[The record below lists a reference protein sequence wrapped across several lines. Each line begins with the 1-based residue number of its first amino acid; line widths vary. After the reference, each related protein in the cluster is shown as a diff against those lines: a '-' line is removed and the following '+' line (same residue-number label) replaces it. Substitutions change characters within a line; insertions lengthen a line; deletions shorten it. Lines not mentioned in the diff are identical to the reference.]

1 MDSEQDGMTMTFSA
15 SATATLSRPVITAW
29 SAVSPYGIGKD
40 EFAAGVL
47 ARKSATSALDP
58 DAWAAPDDRACLVPG
73 FELRDVLGKKGTRSM
88 DRVTGLAVTAVRDL
102 LRDCE
107 GKRKGGDEETA
118 LVLGTTTGSA
128 QSMMDF
134 TRASLVGDRPFYV
147 DPSLMP
153 NAVMN
158 CAAGQCA
165 IWHRL
170 KGPNTTIAGGR
181 VAGLSALSYA
191 AGLLRTGRAETVLC
205 GAAEEFSNARAW
217 LDHHR
222 RNEDAAGALLGEG
235 CAMFMLESA
244 SDVGQGDAL
253 AEVLAV
259 ESRVYFDTGLRAVLD
274 ACLDGVLTRAGVEAK
289 DVWAVS
295 ASGLAGHAGDEERG
309 ALTARFGADALDRAP
324 SLDGAGDTSAASAAF
339 QIGSL
344 LSTAGRGER
353 PAGSL
358 AVVSSVD
365 DDGIVACAVLRLLA
379 D

>member
-1 MDSEQDGMTMTFSA
+1 MTFSA
-15 SATATLSRPVITAW
+15 SASATLNRPVITAW
-29 SAVSPYGIGKD
+29 SAVSPHGIGKD
-40 EFAAGVL
+40 EFVTGTLAG
-47 ARKSATSALDP
+47 TSA
-58 DAWAAPDDRACLVPG
+58 AAPLDAEEWATPDGRACLVPG
-73 FELRDVLGKKGTRSM
+73 FELRQVLGKKGTRSM

-102 LRDCE
+102 LRDGE
-107 GKRKGGDEETA
+107 GRRRGGDEETA

-134 TRASLVGDRPFYV
+134 TRASLVGDRPYYV

-191 AGLLRTGRAETVLC
+191 SGLLGSGRAETVLC
-205 GAAEEFSNARAW
+205 GAVEEFSNARAW

-222 RNEDAAGALLGEG
+222 RREDATGALLGEG
-235 CAMFMLESA
+235 CAMFQLESSA
-244 SDVGQGDAL
+244 GQDTPPL

-259 ESRVYFDTGLRAVLD
+259 ESRVYFGTEVGPVLA
-274 ACLDGVLTRAGVEAK
+274 ACVDGVLARSEVNAE

-295 ASGLAGHAGDEERG
+295 ASELAGTVGDQER
-309 ALTARFGADALDRAP
+309 AVLTARFGAGVLDRAP
-324 SLDGAGDTSAASAAF
+324 SLTPIGDTSGASAAF

-344 LSTAGRGER
+344 LSLAEQGGA
-353 PAGSL
+353 PAGSVAL
-358 AVVSSVD
+358 VSSVD
-365 DDGIVACAVLRLLA
+365 DDGIVACAALRLRGH
-379 D
+379 

>member
-1 MDSEQDGMTMTFSA
+1 MTLSASA
-15 SATATLSRPVITAW
+15 SATQNRPVITAW

-40 EFAAGVL
+40 EFVTGMLAG
-47 ARKSATSALDP
+47 KSAASELDDEEWAVP
-58 DAWAAPDDRACLVPG
+58 DNRACVVPG
-73 FELRDVLGKKGTRSM
+73 FALREVLGKKGTRSM

-107 GKRKGGDEETA
+107 DSRRGGDEETA

-134 TRASLVGDRPFYV
+134 TRASLVGERPFYV

-191 AGLLRTGRAETVLC
+191 GGLLGSGRAETVLC
-205 GAAEEFSNARAW
+205 GAVEEFSNARAW

-222 RNEDAAGALLGEG
+222 RRADAAGALLGEG

-244 SDVGQGDAL
+244 SVARQSGPVL

-259 ESRVYFDTGLRAVLD
+259 ESRVYFGTELRPVLD
-274 ACLDGVLTRAGVEAK
+274 ACLDGVLKRGGLNAG

-295 ASGLAGHAGDEERG
+295 ASDLAGGAGDQER
-309 ALTARFGADALDRAP
+309 AVLTARFGAPALDRAP
-324 SLDGAGDTSAASAAF
+324 SLSAIGDTSGASAAF

-344 LSTAGRGER
+344 LSIAAQGEV
-353 PAGSL
+353 PAGSV

-365 DDGIVACAVLRLLA
+365 DDGIVACAALRLLA

>member
-1 MDSEQDGMTMTFSA
+1 MTMTFSA
-15 SATATLSRPVITAW
+15 SAPATLNRPVITAW

-40 EFAAGVL
+40 EFRAGVL
-47 ARKSATSALDP
+47 AGRSATSSLDS
-58 DAWAAPDDRACLVPG
+58 DAWAVPDDRACLVPG
-73 FELRDVLGKKGTRSM
+73 FELREVLGKKGTRSM

-107 GKRKGGDEETA
+107 GKRRGGDEETA

-191 AGLLRTGRAETVLC
+191 AGLLRSGRAETVLC

-222 RNEDAAGALLGEG
+222 RSEDAVGALLGEG

-244 SDVGQGDAL
+244 SEVGQDGHAL

-259 ESRVYFDTGLRAVLD
+259 ESRVYFDAGLRPVLD
-274 ACLDGVLTRAGVEAK
+274 ACLDGVLTRAGIEAQ

-295 ASGLAGHAGDEERG
+295 ASGLAGRAGETERE
-309 ALTARFGADALDRAP
+309 ALTARFGAQALDRAP
-324 SLDGAGDTSAASAAF
+324 SLEGVGDTSGASAAF

-353 PAGSL
+353 PAGSV

>member
-1 MDSEQDGMTMTFSA
+1 MTFSA
-15 SATATLSRPVITAW
+15 SAPGTLNRPVITAW

-40 EFAAGVL
+40 EFTAGVL
-47 ARKSATSALDP
+47 AGKSATTALDS
-58 DAWAAPDDRACLVPG
+58 DRWAAPDDRACLVPG
-73 FELRDVLGKKGTRSM
+73 FELREVLGKKGTRSM

-107 GKRKGGDEETA
+107 GERRGGDEETA

-191 AGLLRTGRAETVLC
+191 SGLLRTGRAETVLC
-205 GAAEEFSNARAW
+205 GAVEEFSNARAW

-244 SDVGQGDAL
+244 SEVGQDAHAL

-259 ESRVYFDTGLRAVLD
+259 ESRVYVDGGLRPVLD
-274 ACLDGVLTRAGVEAK
+274 ACLDGVLTRAGIDAQ

-295 ASGLAGHAGDEERG
+295 ASGLAGHAGDEERE
-309 ALTARFGADALDRAP
+309 ALTARFGAPALDRAP
-324 SLDGAGDTSAASAAF
+324 SLDGVGDTSGASAAF

-344 LSTAGRGER
+344 LSLAGRGEG
-353 PAGSL
+353 PAGGV

-379 D
+379 G

>member
-1 MDSEQDGMTMTFSA
+1 MTLSASA
-15 SATATLSRPVITAW
+15 SATLNRPVITAW
-29 SAVSPYGIGKD
+29 SAVSPHGIGKD
-40 EFAAGVL
+40 EFVAGTL
-47 ARKSATSALDP
+47 AGKSTSALLDEEEWAVP
-58 DAWAAPDDRACLVPG
+58 DSRACLVPG
-73 FELRDVLGKKGTRSM
+73 FTLREVLGKKGTRSM

-102 LRDCE
+102 LRDC
-107 GKRKGGDEETA
+107 GDGRRGGDEETA

-134 TRASLVGDRPFYV
+134 TRASLVGERPFYV

-181 VAGLSALSYA
+181 IAGLSALSYA
-191 AGLLRTGRAETVLC
+191 GGLLGSGRAETVLC
-205 GAAEEFSNARAW
+205 GAVEEFSNARAW

-222 RNEDAAGALLGEG
+222 RREDAAGALLGEG

-244 SDVGQGDAL
+244 SMAGHDGRAL

-259 ESRVYFDTGLRAVLD
+259 ESRVYFDNGVGPVLD
-274 ACLDGVLTRAGVEAK
+274 ACLDGVLRRGEVDAS
-289 DVWAVS
+289 DVWLVS
-295 ASGLAGHAGDEERG
+295 ASELAGHAGEREREV
-309 ALTARFGADALDRAP
+309 LTARFGAAALDRAP
-324 SLDGAGDTSAASAAF
+324 SLAAIGDTSGASAAF

-344 LSTAGRGER
+344 LSLSGQGEV
-353 PAGSL
+353 PAGSV
-358 AVVSSVD
+358 AIVSSVD
-365 DDGIVACAVLRLLA
+365 DDGIVACAALRLLA
-379 D
+379 A

>member
-1 MDSEQDGMTMTFSA
+1 MTFSA
-15 SATATLSRPVITAW
+15 NASATLNRPVITAW

-40 EFAAGVL
+40 DFVAGVL
-47 ARKSATSALDP
+47 AGRNTTSALDS
-58 DAWAAPDDRACLVPG
+58 DEWATPDDRACLVPG
-73 FELRDVLGKKGTRSM
+73 FDLREVLGKKGTRSM

-102 LRDCE
+102 LRDC
-107 GKRKGGDEETA
+107 GGRRRGGDEQTA

-165 IWHRL
+165 IRHNL

-191 AGLLRTGRAETVLC
+191 AGLLRAGRAETVLC

-222 RNEDAAGALLGEG
+222 RSEDAAGALLGEG
-235 CAMFMLESA
+235 CAMFMLEA
-244 SDVGQGDAL
+244 GPDVRQDGGAL

-259 ESRVYFDTGLRAVLD
+259 ESRVYVGTGPRPVLD
-274 ACLDGVLTRAGVEAK
+274 ACLAGVLARAGVDAE

-295 ASGLAGHAGDEERG
+295 GSGLAGYAGDQERE
-309 ALTARFGADALDRAP
+309 ALTARFGAQALDRAP
-324 SLDGAGDTSAASAAF
+324 SLDGVGDTSGASAAF

-344 LSTAGRGER
+344 LSTAGRAEA
-353 PAGSL
+353 PAGAV

-379 D
+379 G

>member
-1 MDSEQDGMTMTFSA
+1 MTFSA
-15 SATATLSRPVITAW
+15 SASATLNRPVITAW

-47 ARKSATSALDP
+47 ASRDATSVLDSGE
-58 DAWAAPDDRACLVPG
+58 WAAPDDRACLVPG
-73 FELRDVLGKKGTRSM
+73 FDLREVLGKKGTRSM

-102 LRDCE
+102 LRDS
-107 GKRKGGDEETA
+107 GDRRRGGDEETA

-134 TRASLVGDRPFYV
+134 TRASLVGERPFYV

-191 AGLLRTGRAETVLC
+191 AGLLRAGRAETVLC
-205 GAAEEFSNARAW
+205 GAVEEFSDARAW

-222 RNEDAAGALLGEG
+222 RAEDAAGALLGEG

-244 SDVGQGDAL
+244 SEAGQDGRAL

-259 ESRVYFDTGLRAVLD
+259 ESRVYSGTGLRPVLD
-274 ACLDGVLTRAGVEAK
+274 ACLDGVLARAGVDAEE
-289 DVWAVS
+289 VRSVS
-295 ASGLAGHAGDEERG
+295 ASGLAGRAGDEEREV
-309 ALTARFGADALDRAP
+309 LTARFGALALDRAP
-324 SLDGAGDTSAASAAF
+324 SLDGVGDTSGASAAF

-344 LSTAGRGER
+344 LSAAGREDSA
-353 PAGSL
+353 AGDI
-358 AVVSSVD
+358 AVISSVD
-365 DDGIVACAVLRLLA
+365 DDGLVACAVIRTLA
-379 D
+379 G

>member
-1 MDSEQDGMTMTFSA
+1 MTYSASA
-15 SATATLSRPVITAW
+15 SATLNRPVITAW
-29 SAVSPYGIGKD
+29 SAVSPHGIGKN
-40 EFAAGVL
+40 EFVTGTLAGTSTSTPLV
-47 ARKSATSALDP
+47 AEEWATP
-58 DAWAAPDDRACLVPG
+58 DGRACLVPG
-73 FELRDVLGKKGTRSM
+73 FALREVLGKKGTRSM

-107 GKRKGGDEETA
+107 GRRRGGDEETA

-134 TRASLVGDRPFYV
+134 TRASLVGDRPYYV

-191 AGLLRTGRAETVLC
+191 GGLLGSGRAETVLC
-205 GAAEEFSNARAW
+205 GAVEEFSNARAW

-222 RNEDAAGALLGEG
+222 RREDAAGALLGEG
-235 CAMFMLESA
+235 CAVFLLESTA
-244 SDVGQGDAL
+244 GQDGRAL

-259 ESRVYFDTGLRAVLD
+259 ESRVYFGTEVSPVLD
-274 ACLDGVLTRAGVEAK
+274 ACLDGVLARAEVNAE

-295 ASGLAGHAGDEERG
+295 ASELAGTAGDQER
-309 ALTARFGADALDRAP
+309 AVLTARFGAGALDRAP
-324 SLDGAGDTSAASAAF
+324 SLTPIGDTSGASAAF

-344 LSTAGRGER
+344 LSLAEQGGAPT
-353 PAGSL
+353 GSVVL
-358 AVVSSVD
+358 VSSVD
-365 DDGIVACAVLRLLA
+365 DDGIVACAVLRLLGH
-379 D
+379 

>member
-1 MDSEQDGMTMTFSA
+1 MTLSA
-15 SATATLSRPVITAW
+15 SAPATAARPVITAW

-40 EFAAGVL
+40 RFVAGVL
-47 ARKSATSALDP
+47 AGQDTRSPLDP
-58 DAWAAPDDRACLVPG
+58 GQWAAPDSHACLIPG
-73 FELRDVLGKKGTRSM
+73 FELREVLGKKGTRSM

-102 LRDCE
+102 LEDSGER
-107 GKRKGGDEETA
+107 RTASDEETA

-134 TRASLVGDRPFYV
+134 TRASLEGDKPFYV

-165 IWHRL
+165 IRHSL

-191 AGLLRTGRAETVLC
+191 AGLLASGRARAVLS
-205 GAAEEFSNARAW
+205 GAAEEFSDARAW

-222 RNEDAAGALLGEG
+222 RGEDGADTVLGEG
-235 CAMFMLESA
+235 CAMFMLESGELPDA
-244 SDVGQGDAL
+244 RDRAL

-259 ESRVYFDTGLRAVLD
+259 QSRVYADDPGD
-274 ACLDGVLTRAGVEAK
+274 ALAGCVDGVLRRGGVEAG

-295 ASGLAGHAGDEERG
+295 TSGPAGTLGDREREV
-309 ALTARFGADALDRAP
+309 LTARFGETVLGRAP
-324 SLDGAGDTSAASAAF
+324 AMTPVGDTAAASAAF
-339 QIGSL
+339 QIGAL
-344 LSTAGRGER
+344 LAAAEQPGTPPG
-353 PAGSL
+353 
-358 AVVSSVD
+358 AVALVSSVD
-365 DDGIVACAVLRLLA
+365 DNGVVACAALRLTA
-379 D
+379 N

>member
-1 MDSEQDGMTMTFSA
+1 MTLSA
-15 SATATLSRPVITAW
+15 SAPATATRPVITAW
-29 SAVSPYGIGKD
+29 SAVSPFGIGKD
-40 EFAAGVL
+40 EFVAGVL
-47 ARKSATSALDP
+47 AGKDASSALDSEE
-58 DAWAAPDDRACLVPG
+58 WAGPDDHACVVPG
-73 FELRDVLGKKGTRSM
+73 FALREVLGKKGTRSM

-102 LRDCE
+102 LRDS
-107 GKRKGGDEETA
+107 GDRRTASDEETA

-134 TRASLVGDRPFYV
+134 TRASLVGERPFYV

-165 IWHRL
+165 IWHSL

-191 AGLLRTGRAETVLC
+191 GGLLNSGRARTVLY

-222 RNEDAAGALLGEG
+222 RGEDSTGVLLGEG

-244 SDVGQGDAL
+244 DPTGSDGRAL

-259 ESRVYFDTGLRAVLD
+259 ESRVYFGDDLREALA
-274 ACLDGVLTRAGVEAK
+274 ACVEGVLRRGGVDSG

-295 ASGLAGHAGDEERG
+295 ASGPAGSAGEQEREVLAG
-309 ALTARFGADALDRAP
+309 RFGAEALDRAP
-324 SLDGAGDTSAASAAF
+324 SMAPIGDTAAASAAF

-344 LSTAGRGER
+344 LSVAEQSAAPGGGV
-353 PAGSL
+353 AL
-358 AVVSSVD
+358 VSSVD
-365 DDGIVACAVLRLLA
+365 DNGVVACAALRLPVS
-379 D
+379 

>member
-1 MDSEQDGMTMTFSA
+1 MTLSA
-15 SATATLSRPVITAW
+15 SAPATAARPVITAW

-40 EFAAGVL
+40 RFVAGVL
-47 ARKSATSALDP
+47 AGQDTRSPLDRGQ
-58 DAWAAPDDRACLVPG
+58 WAAPDSHACLIPG
-73 FELRDVLGKKGTRSM
+73 FELREVLGKKGTRSM

-102 LRDCE
+102 LHDSGDR
-107 GKRKGGDEETA
+107 RTASDEETA

-134 TRASLVGDRPFYV
+134 TRASLEGDKPFYV

-165 IWHRL
+165 IRHSL

-191 AGLLRTGRAETVLC
+191 AGLLASGRARVVLS
-205 GAAEEFSNARAW
+205 GAAEEFSDARAW

-222 RNEDAAGALLGEG
+222 RGEDGAGALLGEG
-235 CAMFMLESA
+235 CAMFLLEPA
-244 SDVGQGDAL
+244 DAPGARDRAL

-259 ESRVYFDTGLRAVLD
+259 QSRVYADDPGD
-274 ACLDGVLTRAGVEAK
+274 ALAGCVNGVLRRAAVDAR

-295 ASGLAGHAGDEERG
+295 TSGPAGSVGQREREV
-309 ALTARFGADALDRAP
+309 LTARFGEEVLDRAP
-324 SLDGAGDTSAASAAF
+324 AMTPVGDTAAASAAF
-339 QIGSL
+339 QIGAL
-344 LSTAGRGER
+344 LAAAEQPGT
-353 PAGSL
+353 PPD
-358 AVVSSVD
+358 AVALVSSVD
-365 DDGIVACAVLRLLA
+365 DNGVVACAALRLTA
-379 D
+379 H

>member
-1 MDSEQDGMTMTFSA
+1 MTLSA
-15 SATATLSRPVITAW
+15 SAAATATRPVITAW
-29 SAVSPYGIGKD
+29 SAVSPFGTGKD

-47 ARKSATSALDP
+47 AGKDTRAPLDP
-58 DAWAAPDDRACLVPG
+58 EQWAGPEDHACVVPG
-73 FELRDVLGKKGTRSM
+73 FALREVLGKKGTRSM

-102 LRDCE
+102 LRDC
-107 GKRKGGDEETA
+107 GQRRTARDEETA

-134 TRASLVGDRPFYV
+134 TRASLVGERPFYV

-165 IWHRL
+165 IWHSL

-191 AGLLRTGRAETVLC
+191 GGLLGSGRAAAVLC

-222 RNEDAAGALLGEG
+222 RGPDSCGALLGEG
-235 CAMFMLESA
+235 CAMFMLERA
-244 SDVGQGDAL
+244 DPAGPDDRAL

-259 ESRVYFDTGLRAVLD
+259 QSRVYGGEDLREALAACAEEVLRRG
-274 ACLDGVLTRAGVEAK
+274 GVDRAE
-289 DVWAVS
+289 VWAVS
-295 ASGLAGHAGDEERG
+295 VSGPAGPLGEQEREV
-309 ALTARFGADALDRAP
+309 LTARFGAQALERAP
-324 SLDGAGDTSAASAAF
+324 ALAVIGDTAAASAAF
-339 QIGSL
+339 QIASL
-344 LSTAGRGER
+344 LSAAGQSAV
-353 PAGSL
+353 PAGGVAL
-358 AVVSSVD
+358 VSSVD
-365 DDGIVACAVLRLLA
+365 DNGVVACAALRLPVN
-379 D
+379 